1 MSEHSKPVILPWRK
15 WASCL
20 DEYIL
25 GKAEAEDG
33 SKIGVYPF
41 SLSPQGAGGLG
52 HGLVSFDNVTV
63 LESPLLSPDGL
74 VPFKRI
80 PQIIVETRE

>member
-15 WASCL
+15 WASWCQRSL
-20 DEYIL
+20 DELCPWESRGRRWKQDLEYTPPHLAL
-25 GKAEAEDG
+25 GC
-33 SKIGVYPF
+33 
-41 SLSPQGAGGLG
+41 
-52 HGLVSFDNVTV
+52 LVSSDDVTV
-63 LESPLLSPDGL
+63 LEFPLPSPNGL